1 MAGYDLSID
10 MGTLSQL
17 AGDLTTIVSELE
29 NADDNAG
36 DAAEATGHDEL
47 RDRVADFAA
56 KWAIKREEMLGDVKT
71 LSDILNQIVD
81 TFTEVDTELG
91 RALEDS
97 VEKAAK

>member
-47 RDRVADFAA
+47 RERVDDFAD
-56 KWAIKREEMLGDVKT
+56 KWKIKREEMLGDVKT

-97 VEKAAK
+97 VEKAGK

>member
-47 RDRVADFAA
+47 RQRVDDFAD
-56 KWAIKREEMLGDVKT
+56 KWRIKREEMLGDVKT

-97 VEKAAK
+97 VEKAGK

>member
-10 MGTLSQL
+10 MDTLSQL
-17 AGDLTTIVSELE
+17 AGDLTAIVSELE

-36 DAAEATGHDEL
+36 DAAEATGHDDL
-47 RDRVADFAA
+47 RDRVQDFAD
-56 KWAIKREEMLGDVKT
+56 KWKIKREEMLGDVKT

-97 VEKAAK
+97 VEKAGK

>member
-47 RDRVADFAA
+47 RERVDDFADRW
-56 KWAIKREEMLGDVKT
+56 KIKREEMLGDVKT
-71 LSDILNQIVD
+71 LSGILNQIVD

-97 VEKAAK
+97 VEKAGK

>member
-17 AGDLTTIVSELE
+17 AGDLTTIVGELE

-36 DAAEATGHDEL
+36 DAAEATGHGEL
-47 RDRVADFAA
+47 RDRVNDFAD
-56 KWAIKREEMLGDVKT
+56 KWKIKREEMLGDVKT

-97 VEKAAK
+97 VEKAGK